1 MAKKTCACLVVV
13 LMLIFAGMICAE
25 LSQAAAWQTSIT
37 ATGQTVG
44 SAVKVSTVIIGEA
57 ETAVTHPAPPTPV
70 EYTTYTYLT
79 DLAKTPKYYD
89 DIRLAGGTTALVWVI
104 AVDPHGN
111 VGDEEAEATSTISW
125 DKTTLGPG
133 AYEIR
138 SGASTTGAIVV
149 ADMKTTTSFN
159 VTGLATPKK
168 YYTIIYTPSSG
179 PAPAPPVVVVT
190 DPAGAKTVNTSTY
203 EIKGTVTDGGSGIGG
218 VEVKVGASGTWT
230 AATVT
235 GTNWSYTATL
245 AAGAN
250 AIQVRGKDNSA
261 TPVYSNPVDVPVLTY
276 EAPGVPPVVVVT
288 DPAGAKTVN
297 TSTYEIKGT
306 VTDGG
311 SGIGGVEVKVGA
323 SGTWT
328 AATVTGTNWSYTAT
342 LAAGANAIQ
351 VRGKDN
357 SATPVYSNPVD
368 VPVLTYALPEWK
380 VNGTFNYSGPDTGKL
395 FVSLFKSSDTTFSN
409 PIGMQ
414 KYDWTTG
421 KTNQAY
427 SLSAVDGTYYVAA
440 YIGPDSATWNPG
452 TRPVYVN
459 WTPIVVAGTDVS
471 GKDIATYK
479 IEGTISYTNTQV
491 GTLYVGA
498 YKDPNFSG
506 FISGYSTAWSS
517 GTTSKTYTIYVAN
530 GTYHLAAFIDTNG
543 NQVPEPADP
552 QGSYAGNPVTVS
564 GGDLADKNIT
574 LVDSMKYQLLT
585 ANPQNPSGRAG
596 ANFTFDVY
604 YTTSDPVPNKT
615 TSGLTFKMKYDAK
628 KLTYVDATNVE
639 TASIVKSPPFEPYD
653 DVAPYKYVQI
663 GWIDQTYQWPNKDL
677 PLRLFTARFMASPGM
692 ADGET
697 TQVTFELVENDFHY
711 LFHGETVT
719 FKVQS
724 YNLDVDANAKVQAYR
739 DGLLMIRYILG
750 FQDTDLTDGLIGPDA
765 TRKEPEAIKAY
776 LDGSGMM
783 MDADNNDKLQAYRDG
798 LLIIR
803 YILGFQD
810 TDLTDGL
817 IGPDAKRT
825 TPEAIKAYLDQYNVN
840 LNP

>member
-179 PAPAPPVVVVT
+179 PAPA
-190 DPAGAKTVNTSTY
+190 
-203 EIKGTVTDGGSGIGG
+203 
-218 VEVKVGASGTWT
+218 
-230 AATVT
+230 
-235 GTNWSYTATL
+235 
-245 AAGAN
+245 
-250 AIQVRGKDNSA
+250 
-261 TPVYSNPVDVPVLTY
+261 
-276 EAPGVPPVVVVT
+276 PPVVVVT